1 VVTLTPHTTG
11 SVSKVDMKTLLATL
25 KKLRET
31 PGSGTEPLWV
41 EQAARWRLE
50 MEKKLS
56 STQDETDSPTKKET
70 L

>member
-1 VVTLTPHTTG
+1 
-11 SVSKVDMKTLLATL
+11 MKTLLATL

-31 PGSGTEPLWV
+31 PGSGTEPLWL
-41 EQAARWRLE
+41 EQAATWRLE